1 MQICAFNGSPDTLLL
16 LFLCLFVFS
25 MGEATTTN
33 GVGLLPIKKNQ
44 EECPVR
50 HMTDSYQEVIIPL
63 GQDPVVREKYISF
76 LKGLRFGRILEDLD
90 TFAGLVHDYKSLNI
104 HSVCKLPLAHSSNI

>member
-1 MQICAFNGSPDTLLL
+1 
-16 LFLCLFVFS
+16 
-25 MGEATTTN
+25 MGEATATE
-33 GVGLLPIKKNQ
+33 GDDLLPMKTNQ

-50 HMTDSYQEVIIPL
+50 HMMDSYQEVIIPL

-90 TFAGLVHDYKSLNI
+90 TFAGLGHVINEDHLFTLFVNI
-104 HSVCKLPLAHSSNI
+104 PWHTVA